1 MKTFVLMSRHCPSGP
16 SMVEVVSNVKA
27 GPKSRK
33 QWLEAVAKHCPG
45 VKFLAHYAVFGS
57 WDFMDIYEAPDE
69 EQAAKVSL
77 VCSSMTDFQVESWTA
92 IPEDR
97 LEALAAELQEAMD

>member
-1 MKTFVLMSRHCPSGP
+1 MKTFVLMSKHCPSGP

-33 QWLEAVAKHCPG
+33 QWLESVAKHCPE
-45 VKFLAHYAVFGS
+45 VRFLAHYALFGS
-57 WDFMDIYEAPDE
+57 WDFMDIYEAIDE

-77 VCSSMTDFQVESWTA
+77 ICSSTTDFLVESWTA
-92 IPEDR
+92 IPEER
-97 LEALAAELQEAMD
+97 LEALAAELQREMD

>member
-1 MKTFVLMSRHCPSGP
+1 MKTYVLMSKLCTSGP
-16 SMVEVVSNVKA
+16 SMVEVVSNVMT

-33 QWLEAVAKHCPG
+33 LWLEKVGQLCPE
-45 VKFLAHYAVFGS
+45 VNFLSHFALFGN

-69 EQAAKVSL
+69 ETAAKVSMI
-77 VCSSMTDFQVESWTA
+77 CSSNTDFMVESWTA

-97 LEALAAELQEAMD
+97 LKAIAAELQESVD